1 MLCALQGDELQEH
14 RELAQ
19 VGEVWEGFPDE
30 VVLEPILVDVIQFLF
45 WEDDCQQQMD
55 RVIFGGEN

>member
-30 VVLEPILVDVIQFLF
+30 VVLEPNLGGCDTVFILG
-45 WEDDCQQQMD
+45 
-55 RVIFGGEN
+55 R